1 MYFSGIPHNEGT
13 DWMIGGLFARPR
25 SLSPSSLRSLESL
38 RIKGVWRGGR
48 EEGWAMVGERIATNN
63 DLTDLIN
70 SK

>member
-1 MYFSGIPHNEGT
+1 
-13 DWMIGGLFARPR
+13 MIGGLFARPR